1 MLSNILKLLGGISVA
16 FIIGYIVGVRQVT
29 NNNVPVTNQTV
40 TENRETEKSTTTI
53 TEVTKPDG
61 TREVKTVTD
70 VTKVT
75 DKKKDKAVPAARKD
89 PPKKARFGIQA
100 RPEWEPE
107 RDRLKL
113 HPAVTVGYRIYD
125 SPLWADLHLDIDRK
139 EVAIGISVEW

>member
-16 FIIGYIVGVRQVT
+16 FIIGYIVGVRQTSNQGGNAVSQDVST
-29 NNNVPVTNQTV
+29 NT
-40 TENRETEKSTTTI
+40 ETETSTTTI
-53 TEVTKPDG
+53 TEVVKPDG
-61 TREVKTVTD
+61 SRTTKTVTD
-70 VTKVT
+70 TTRVI
-75 DKKKDKAVPAARKD
+75 DKKEDRVIPVAQKESK
-89 PPKKARFGIQA
+89 KKARFGIQA

-107 RDRLKL
+107 RDRLKF